1 MIEKLLSHHAVDITP
16 RTEWG
21 DRSVI
26 FSRPENKHEPPVRG
40 LDTHSQ
46 SVIQEGT
53 SKDTSMSI
61 TVCEEDTKM
70 PSQDVRRKPVCEAAM
85 LDEV

>member
-1 MIEKLLSHHAVDITP
+1 MGDTDQSSAAGR
-16 RTEWG
+16 RTNISLGPWAP
-21 DRSVI
+21 S
-26 FSRPENKHEPPVRG
+26 RG